1 MAYDREELIKKALDL
16 IEPEQVTDL
25 GELAGALGISKTT
38 LYAFGLN
45 ELDEIKEAIDK
56 VKRTIFNKMRRKWR
70 DSENATLQ
78 IAEARLLST
87 DEQLERLTINR
98 VKQDNTH
105 KFDQLP
111 KITFDV
117 IRKEDT
123 GSETVPG

>member
-1 MAYDREELIKKALDL
+1 MAYDRDELIKKALDL

-25 GELAGALGISKTT
+25 GELAGVLGISPQT
-38 LYAFGLN
+38 LYN
-45 ELDEIKEAIDK
+45 HELDKLDDIKDAIAK
-56 VKRTIFNKMRRKWR
+56 VKRNIFNKMRRKWR

-111 KITFDV
+111 KITFNV
-117 IRKEDT
+117 IGKDTT
-123 GSETVPG
+123 GSEAV

>member
-1 MAYDREELIKKALDL
+1 MAYDREEMLNNALSLIHEED
-16 IEPEQVTDL
+16 ITDFS
-25 GELAGALGISKTT
+25 ELAGVLGVSRET
-38 LYAFGLN
+38 LYNWEFHKSDN
-45 ELDEIKEAIDK
+45 IKEAIENT
-56 VKRTIFNKMRRKWR
+56 KRRIFNKMRRKWR

-111 KITFDV
+111 KITFNV
-117 IRKEDT
+117 IRKDT
-123 GSETVPG
+123 SGNEAV